1 MPTTLLDFQ
10 TFLKCE
16 GLVLYSWLFIYDP
29 GAWKYLDMF
38 LVFKDL
44 ELFIDICIKES
55 AQMIADWVVN
65 RKAVSYT
72 YLCNFNFSK
81 DEFYELPRQVS
92 KPRPDIPQN
101 LKCGE
106 RKTIKK
112 RTIQFILFLYSFD
125 QIMFFP
131 SSPSFFYS
139 FLSRFVFALVQ
150 SSPTANDDLCWR
162 FCCCH
167 TKLVHSERLRNF
179 FCILILRFYS
189 ITERKRADMILE

>member
-1 MPTTLLDFQ
+1 
-10 TFLKCE
+10 
-16 GLVLYSWLFIYDP
+16 
-29 GAWKYLDMF
+29 
-38 LVFKDL
+38 
-44 ELFIDICIKES
+44 
-55 AQMIADWVVN
+55 MIADWGV
-65 RKAVSYT
+65 KIEKLFHILT

-112 RTIQFILFLYSFD
+112 RTIQFILFLFLLIRSCF
-125 QIMFFP
+125 
-131 SSPSFFYS
+131 SLLLLVFFYS

-150 SSPTANDDLCWR
+150 SSPIANDDLCWR

-179 FCILILRFYS
+179 RYYFLSCILRF
-189 ITERKRADMILE
+189 

>member
-1 MPTTLLDFQ
+1 MRAG
-10 TFLKCE
+10 C
-16 GLVLYSWLFIYDP
+16 FI
-29 GAWKYLDMF
+29 WF
-38 LVFKDL
+38 TIF
-44 ELFIDICIKES
+44 
-55 AQMIADWVVN
+55 
-65 RKAVSYT
+65 
-72 YLCNFNFSK
+72 FSK
-81 DEFYELPRQVS
+81 DDFYELPRQVS

-131 SSPSFFYS
+131 FFSEVFFYS

-150 SSPTANDDLCWR
+150 SSPIANDDLCWR

-179 FCILILRFYS
+179 RYYFFLYF
-189 ITERKRADMILE
+189 